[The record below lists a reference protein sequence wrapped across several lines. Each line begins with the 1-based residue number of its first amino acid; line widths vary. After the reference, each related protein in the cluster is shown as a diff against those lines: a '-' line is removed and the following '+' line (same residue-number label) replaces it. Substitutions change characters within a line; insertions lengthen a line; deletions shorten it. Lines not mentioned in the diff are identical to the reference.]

1 MPEFTLEQ
9 KAEPSAYTR
18 VHGNGEARVP
28 DIRFADP
35 PKPSFP
41 TIRGPFHGIDLPKD
55 TPAGAFV
62 RNAVEANAANLEEKL
77 RKHLAERDINRA
89 VAMSA
94 KYKSEVE
101 YMERARKSEISTGT
115 KHDAD
120 KPDAGTV
127 LAGFWPAARL
137 KLDLTDGFVVFREAG
152 FSAGVLDRLFDTT
165 VSISKRLTDA
175 LSLLQLSSL
184 ELAFRPGTFGAR
196 KKYGPDCWLRV
207 TDGVNRYYQA
217 AGRHAF
223 KMLIGERVDSEGLVH
238 SECLVWCIWAGATHV
253 LRNEQERERE

>member
-1 MPEFTLEQ
+1 MPEFTPEQ
-9 KAEPSAYTR
+9 KAEMSEAYTR
-18 VHGNGEARVP
+18 IHGNGGGTASDV
-28 DIRFADP
+28 
-35 PKPSFP
+35 
-41 TIRGPFHGIDLPKD
+41 RGIP
-55 TPAGAFV
+55 V
-62 RNAVEANAANLEEKL
+62 YNLETGKPATAEE
-77 RKHLAERDINRA
+77 LADWVER
-89 VAMSA
+89 V
-94 KYKSEVE
+94 
-101 YMERARKSEISTGT
+101 TGT

-127 LAGFWPAARL
+127 LAGFWPVARL

-175 LSLLQLSSL
+175 LWLLPFSSL
-184 ELAFRPGTFGAR
+184 ELTFRPGTFGAR

-223 KMLIGERVDSEGLVH
+223 KMLSGERVDPEGLVH

-253 LRNEQERERE
+253 LRNEQERLDNMGPM